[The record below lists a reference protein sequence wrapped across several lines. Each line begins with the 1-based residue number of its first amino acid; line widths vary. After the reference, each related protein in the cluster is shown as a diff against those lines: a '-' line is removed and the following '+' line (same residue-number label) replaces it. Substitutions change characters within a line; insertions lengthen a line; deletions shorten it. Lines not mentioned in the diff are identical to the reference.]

1 MWPAY
6 GPAGPLWHE
15 EQVLHRRAC
24 ANVQQSMHSTGVRDV
39 TSHVPVQLF
48 LPAAVDFEKMARVPT
63 CPMRLKK
70 QIFAFIDF

>member
-1 MWPAY
+1 
-6 GPAGPLWHE
+6 
-15 EQVLHRRAC
+15 
-24 ANVQQSMHSTGVRDV
+24 MHSTGVRDV